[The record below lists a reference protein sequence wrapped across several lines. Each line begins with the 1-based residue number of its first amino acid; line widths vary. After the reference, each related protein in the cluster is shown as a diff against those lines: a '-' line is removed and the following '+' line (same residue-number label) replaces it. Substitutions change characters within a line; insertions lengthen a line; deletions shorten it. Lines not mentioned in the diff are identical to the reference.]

1 MAMESERVTAD
12 VIEANEFPTL
22 SATYAVQA
30 VPKTV
35 VNDQVEFLGA
45 MPEGRFVQEVWRAV
59 PADGEA
65 PNGEAPNG
73 EAPNGEAPNG
83 EAPNGEAGDEGEGGR
98 SAGTGGRA

>member
-22 SATYAVQA
+22 SAAYAVQA

-45 MPEGRFVQEVWRAV
+45 MPEGRFVQEVWRAL

-65 PNGEAPNG
+65 PE
-73 EAPNGEAPNG
+73 
-83 EAPNGEAGDEGEGGR
+83 DEGSEGGDDR
-98 SAGTGGRA
+98 EDEDGGSAGRGGRP

>member
-22 SATYAVQA
+22 SAAYAVQA

-45 MPEGRFVQEVWRAV
+45 MPEGRFVQEVWRAL

-65 PNGEAPNG
+65 PE
-73 EAPNGEAPNG
+73 
-83 EAPNGEAGDEGEGGR
+83 DEGREVEDGEGEDGGSAGRGGR
-98 SAGTGGRA
+98 P